1 MFDKYIIVPEG
12 FRNVAVDN
20 GTPEISV
27 SGYELGIRLPYYRG
41 LGLSMV
47 ESIDLTVDGK
57 PVPAESLTLTVHGNS
72 YAVTDLATVFDDRW
86 EMGEIATLR
95 VAQPGGLA
103 PGSHDVSVAQ
113 RLRISYMPVPGG
125 GRDAK
130 TLELPEL

>member
-1 MFDKYIIVPEG
+1 MFDKYIIVTEG
-12 FRNVAVDN
+12 FRNTTTGAAAD
-20 GTPEISV
+20 
-27 SGYELGIRLPYYRG
+27 GYELGIRLPYYRG

-47 ESIDLTVDGK
+47 ESIDLIVDGT

-103 PGSHDVSVAQ
+103 PGSHDISVAQ

-130 TLELPEL
+130 TLELSEL

>member
-1 MFDKYIIVPEG
+1 MFDKYIIVTQG
-12 FRNVAVDN
+12 FRNTTTDG
-20 GTPEISV
+20 GTPDTV

-47 ESIDLTVDGK
+47 ESIDLIVDGT

-95 VAQPGGLA
+95 VAQPGGLSA
-103 PGSHDVSVAQ
+103 GTHEVSVAQ

-125 GRDAK
+125 GRDSK

>member
-1 MFDKYIIVPEG
+1 MFDKYIIVTEG
-12 FRNVAVDN
+12 FRNTTAENAVD
-20 GTPEISV
+20 
-27 SGYELGIRLPYYRG
+27 GYELGIRLPYYRG

-86 EMGEIATLR
+86 EMGEIASLR
-95 VAQPGGLA
+95 VSQPGGLA
-103 PGSHDVSVAQ
+103 PGSHDISVAQ

-125 GRDAK
+125 GQDTKILKLQEA
-130 TLELPEL
+130 

>member
-1 MFDKYIIVPEG
+1 MFDKYIICEDSLRPTKTPQPG
-12 FRNVAVDN
+12 AQVD
-20 GTPEISV
+20 V
-27 SGYELGIRLPYYRG
+27 RLPYYRG

-47 ESIDLTVDGK
+47 ESIDLIVDGT

-103 PGSHDVSVAQ
+103 PGSHDISVAQ

-130 TLELPEL
+130 TLELSEL

>member
-12 FRNVAVDN
+12 FRNTTSSSAVD
-20 GTPEISV
+20 
-27 SGYELGIRLPYYRG
+27 GYELGIRLPYYRG

-47 ESIDLTVDGK
+47 ESIDLTVDGTS
-57 PVPAESLTLTVHGNS
+57 VPADALTLTVHGNS

-95 VAQPGGLA
+95 VDKAGGLT
-103 PGSHDVSVAQ
+103 PGSHEVTVAQ

-125 GRDAK
+125 GRDSK
-130 TLELPEL
+130 TLELTNT

>member
-1 MFDKYIIVPEG
+1 MFDKYIIVTEG
-12 FRNVAVDN
+12 FRNTATGAAAD
-20 GTPEISV
+20 GD
-27 SGYELGIRLPYYRG
+27 ELGIRLPYYRG

-47 ESIDLTVDGK
+47 ESIDLTVDGT

-103 PGSHDVSVAQ
+103 PGSHDISVAQ

>member
-1 MFDKYIIVPEG
+1 MFDKYIIVTQG
-12 FRNVAVDN
+12 FRNTTTDG
-20 GTPEISV
+20 GTPDTV

-47 ESIDLTVDGK
+47 ESIDLIVDGT

-103 PGSHDVSVAQ
+103 PGCGFRTCRSPAAAGTR
-113 RLRISYMPVPGG
+113 RLSNSPSCN
-125 GRDAK
+125 K
-130 TLELPEL
+130 L

>member
-1 MFDKYIIVPEG
+1 MFDKYIIVTEG
-12 FRNVAVDN
+12 FRNTATEGGAD
-20 GTPEISV
+20 
-27 SGYELGIRLPYYRG
+27 GYELGIRLPYYRG

-47 ESIDLTVDGK
+47 ESIDLTVDGT

-72 YAVTDLATVFDDRW
+72 YAVNDLATVFDDRW

-103 PGSHDVSVAQ
+103 PGSHHISVAQ

-130 TLELPEL
+130 TLELSEL